1 MAGYTPVNEVHLPM
15 QNDDSGYFSCPPDSV
30 ASLYSEPRSNEKLS
44 HGFNYRNCF
53 TSTPHTLLFNTSEVS
68 CRGARRSLSH
78 KRKATSGRFNL
89 LRRSASVSSNV
100 QLNKSSCTISDLHSK
115 GKLSLDNDFV
125 GLSLLD
131 NYFDLQESDKL
142 DDSAIWCNETD
153 VNENESEKTKA
164 NDEVGNIEQKSDKN
178 KHINCCQT
186 YMPTVHDTGMQDGK
200 TGSQETVSLFHLHPR
215 DLPIEDCNMIN
226 NKLTKLTKKS
236 LSKDPLR
243 RCQTSEDFTH
253 SSMPFCLK
261 YSSHEHPCSNCQEKV
276 DFFSLLGEKNDY
288 SIIVK
293 GILSYLEPVD
303 LTAVALVSKTWN
315 RICTS
320 DTDASRRI
328 HCYVE
333 HKRRNKENGGSLQ
346 VHR

>member
-1 MAGYTPVNEVHLPM
+1 VY
-15 QNDDSGYFSCPPDSV
+15 
-30 ASLYSEPRSNEKLS
+30 
-44 HGFNYRNCF
+44 
-53 TSTPHTLLFNTSEVS
+53 

-78 KRKATSGRFNL
+78 KRKTTSGRFNL

-115 GKLSLDNDFV
+115 GELSLENDFV

-131 NYFDLQESDKL
+131 NYSDLQESDKV
-142 DDSAIWCNETD
+142 DDSAVWCDETD
-153 VNENESEKTKA
+153 VIENESEKTKA
-164 NDEVGNIEQKSDKN
+164 NNEVDNTEQKLDKN
-178 KHINCCQT
+178 EHVNCCQT
-186 YMPTVHDTGMQDGK
+186 YMPTAHDTGMQDGK
-200 TGSQETVSLFHLHPR
+200 TGSQETVSLYHLHPR
-215 DLPIEDCNMIN
+215 DLPIADCNLIT

-236 LSKDPLR
+236 LSQDPLK
-243 RCQTSEDFTH
+243 RCQTSEDLTH
-253 SSMPFCLK
+253 SSVPFSLK
-261 YSSHEHPCSNCQEKV
+261 YSSQEHPCSNCQEKV
-276 DFFSLLGEKNDY
+276 DFFSLLGEENDF

-320 DTDASRRI
+320 DADASRRI
-328 HCYVE
+328 DCYVE

-346 VHR
+346 VHS

>member
-1 MAGYTPVNEVHLPM
+1 MAGYTPVSEVHLPM

-30 ASLYSEPRSNEKLS
+30 ASLHSEPCSNEKLS

-53 TSTPHTLLFNTSEVS
+53 TSTPHTLLFNTPEVY
-68 CRGARRSLSH
+68 CRGVHRSLSH
-78 KRKATSGRFNL
+78 KRKARSGRFNL

-100 QLNKSSCTISDLHSK
+100 QLNKSSRTISDLHSN
-115 GKLSLDNDFV
+115 GELSLGNDFV

-131 NYFDLQESDKL
+131 NSFDLQESDKL
-142 DDSAIWCNETD
+142 DDSAIWCDETD
-153 VNENESEKTKA
+153 VNENESGKTKA
-164 NDEVGNIEQKSDKN
+164 NNEVDNIEQQLDKN
-178 KHINCCQT
+178 ECVNCCQT
-186 YMPTVHDTGMQDGK
+186 YMPTAHDTGMQDGK
-200 TGSQETVSLFHLHPR
+200 IGSQETVSLYHLHPR
-215 DLPIEDCNMIN
+215 DLPIDCNLIT

-236 LSKDPLR
+236 LSQDPLK

-253 SSMPFCLK
+253 SSMLFSLK
-261 YSSHEHPCSNCQEKV
+261 YSSQEHPCINFQEKV
-276 DFFSLLGEKNDY
+276 DFFYLLGEKNDY

-315 RICTS
+315 RVCTS

-328 HCYVE
+328 HCYVQ